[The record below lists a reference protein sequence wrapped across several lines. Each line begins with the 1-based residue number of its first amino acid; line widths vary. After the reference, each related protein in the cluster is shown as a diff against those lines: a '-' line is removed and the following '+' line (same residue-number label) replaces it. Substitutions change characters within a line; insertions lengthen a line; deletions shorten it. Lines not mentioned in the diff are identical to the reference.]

1 MLAGEQNRLEKER
14 QFREL
19 EVLYKQLSFLLDR
32 LNNYNTQATLVTGFA
47 FTAFSADALQA
58 LPYDHQPIRSY
69 IFCFFCTLAMS
80 CAITCVCVSSYLM
93 DRAERLAMNVSVE
106 KAVAAVRLWMTTI
119 RRLYIL
125 SLLGLLGSACLLV
138 GRRRRTHHSPTR
150 SHPLTRSHR
159 AMNRSLRRAERR
171 RRTTST
177 RRTARASVTWWS
189 ASSS

>member
-138 GRRRRTHHSPTR
+138 RRRRRAHHSLRLP
-150 SHPLTRSHR
+150 PTRSHR